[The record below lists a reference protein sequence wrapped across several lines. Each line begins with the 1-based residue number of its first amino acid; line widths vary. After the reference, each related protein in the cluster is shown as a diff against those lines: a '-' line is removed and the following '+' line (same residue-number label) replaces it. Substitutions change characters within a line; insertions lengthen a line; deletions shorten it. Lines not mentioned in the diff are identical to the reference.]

1 MNSPLL
7 KLIDEAYPEAVR
19 LRRAIHANPELSG
32 EEFET
37 AGLVYKQLL
46 SLGLTPKY
54 YAGKTGVA
62 ARIVNGPGK
71 TVVLRADMD
80 ALPIEEKNAVPFRS
94 LKKGVMHACGHD
106 MHTACL
112 LAAAGV
118 LLKAKE
124 SWKGTVVVLFQP
136 SEEQAPGGALR
147 MIREKAFP
155 SRADAVIGLHV
166 STDHATGQVGLKP
179 GSDYSGVLDFDA
191 FVKGSGGH
199 GATPHKTVDPIVC
212 SCAMILHL
220 QTLISRESPS
230 YEPAVLTVGSIHAGT
245 RHNIIPDD
253 AVFSG
258 TIRTFS
264 DAHQNFLRQRVAET
278 IALVGKS
285 FNARGSVS
293 FTKSYPPGYNDENL
307 TKQAVRVLGEF
318 LGPAGVV
325 LRKNPTMFAEDFA
338 YYQQKAPG
346 LYVHLGVRRT
356 GGKNEAGIH
365 CARFLPDERA
375 MRTGIA
381 VHAGLAIDILS

>member
-1 MNSPLL
+1 MEKSLL
-7 KLIDEAYPEAVR
+7 RLIDEAYPEAVR
-19 LRRAIHANPELSG
+19 LRRMIHANPELSG

-37 AGLVYKQLL
+37 AKLVYDHLL

-80 ALPIEEKNAVPFRS
+80 ALPIEEKNAIAFKSR
-94 LKKGVMHACGHD
+94 KKGVMHACGHD

-112 LAAAGV
+112 LTAAGV

-124 SWKGTVVVLFQP
+124 SWKGTIIALFQP
-136 SEEQAPGGALR
+136 SEELAPGGALR

-155 SRADAVIGLHV
+155 SHVDAVFGLHV

-179 GSDYSGVLDFDA
+179 GSDYSGVLDFDVC
-191 FVKGSGGH
+191 VKGSGGH

-212 SCAMILHL
+212 SCDMIMQL

-245 RHNIIPDD
+245 RHNIIPDE
-253 AVFSG
+253 AIFSG

-264 DAHQNFLRQRVAET
+264 RAHQDFLRHRVAEKA
-278 IALVGKS
+278 ALVGKS

-293 FTKSYPPGYNDENL
+293 FTKSYPPGHNDENL
-307 TKQAVRVLGEF
+307 SNRAARVLAGL
-318 LGPAGVV
+318 LGPKNVI

-346 LYVHLGVRRT
+346 LYVHLGVRPPGR
-356 GGKNEAGIH
+356 KNAFGIH

-381 VHAGLAIDILS
+381 VHAGLAIDILR